1 MSGENVEN
9 YLKNIYKL
17 QAKSGRVATSAL
29 ALRLGISDASV
40 SDMVKK
46 LSEQGMVRHVPY
58 KGVVLTEKGRRLA
71 LKIVRR
77 HRLWELFLVQML
89 NYPWDKI
96 DAEAE
101 RLEHLTSD
109 DLERKLDESLG
120 FPQIDPHGDP
130 IPTENGEI
138 TESNFVSLADLDS
151 SQSAVI
157 ARVSDSS
164 PEILQYVTELGLAL
178 EKKVL
183 VKKKMEFDGSLLI
196 KIGTKEHFVSRKLAA
211 SIFVRPRR

>member
-17 QAKSGRVATSAL
+17 QSKIGRVATSVL
-29 ALRLGISDASV
+29 AERLGISDASV

-46 LSEQGMVRHVPY
+46 LSEQGMVRYEPY
-58 KGVVLTEKGRRLA
+58 KGVELTEKGRRMA

-89 NYPWDKI
+89 DFSWDKI

-101 RLEHLTSD
+101 RLEHITSD
-109 DLERKLDESLG
+109 DLERKLDEALG

-130 IPTENGEI
+130 IPTVDGEI
-138 TESNFVSLADLDS
+138 IESDYISLADLDPG
-151 SQSAVI
+151 QSGI
-157 ARVSDSS
+157 ISRVSDSS

-178 EKKVL
+178 DKKVH
-183 VKKKMEFDGSLLI
+183 VKKKMEFDGSLFI
-196 KIGTKEHFVSRKLAA
+196 KIGSKEHFVSRKLAG
-211 SIFVRPRR
+211 SIFVQSS

>member
-9 YLKNIYKL
+9 YLKSIYKL
-17 QAKSGRVATSAL
+17 QSKSGKVPTSAL
-29 ALRLGISDASV
+29 AERLGISDPSV

-46 LSEQGMVRHVPY
+46 LSEQGMVRYAPY
-58 KGVVLTEKGRRLA
+58 KGVELTENGRRIA

-89 NYPWDKI
+89 NYSWDKI

-101 RLEHLTSD
+101 RLEHITSD
-109 DLERKLDESLG
+109 GLERKLDEALG

-130 IPTENGEI
+130 IPTVDGEI
-138 TESNFVSLADLDS
+138 SESDYISLADLHPG
-151 SQSAVI
+151 QSGI
-157 ARVSDSS
+157 ISRVSDSN
-164 PEILQYVTELGLAL
+164 PEILQYVAELGLAL
-178 EKKVL
+178 DKIVH

-196 KIGTKEHFVSRKLAA
+196 KIGSKEHFVSRKLAG
-211 SIFVRPRR
+211 SIFVQSS

>member
-9 YLKNIYKL
+9 YLKSIYKL
-17 QAKSGRVATSAL
+17 QSKSGKVPTSAL
-29 ALRLGISDASV
+29 AERLGISDASV

-46 LSEQGMVRHVPY
+46 LSEQGMVRYLPY
-58 KGVVLTEKGRRLA
+58 KGVELTENGRRIA

-89 NYPWDKI
+89 NYSWDKI

-101 RLEHLTSD
+101 RLEHITSD
-109 DLERKLDESLG
+109 GLERKLDEALG

-130 IPTENGEI
+130 IPTVDGEI
-138 TESNFVSLADLDS
+138 SESDYISLADLHPG
-151 SQSAVI
+151 QSGI
-157 ARVSDSS
+157 ISRVSDSN
-164 PEILQYVTELGLAL
+164 PEILQYVAELGLAL
-178 EKKVL
+178 DKIVH

-196 KIGTKEHFVSRKLAA
+196 KIGSKEHFVSRKLAA
-211 SIFVRPRR
+211 SIFVQSS